1 MFVTDKLSTTNQQ
14 FVLGFFFNFDKLLF
28 VNILPTSCQHIK
40 IR

>member
-14 FVLGFFFNFDKLLF
+14 FVLGFFLNFDKLLF
-28 VNILPTSCQHIK
+28 VNILTTSCQHIK

>member
-14 FVLGFFFNFDKLLF
+14 FVLGFLYFDKLLF
-28 VNILPTSCQHIK
+28 VNILTTSCQHIK